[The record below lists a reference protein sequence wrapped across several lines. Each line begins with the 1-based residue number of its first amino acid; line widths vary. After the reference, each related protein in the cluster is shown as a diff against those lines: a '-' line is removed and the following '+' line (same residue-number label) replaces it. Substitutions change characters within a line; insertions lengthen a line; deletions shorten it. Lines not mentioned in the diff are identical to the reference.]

1 MILRGIVIKGSDLS
15 PFWDQM
21 GALAIYAAVVLTLA
35 SVRFA
40 RQES

>member
-1 MILRGIVIKGSDLS
+1 
-15 PFWDQM
+15 M